1 MPGLHRD
8 YLEYLDN
15 SPRQLRDIAKQS
27 AALREPYNAT
37 VKALKKFRDAHIRIV
52 CLYVVN
58 ASRAQCPMMASISA
72 RAVSAPARS
81 SSRIRGGMPIASSSC
96 IHIQYLWRIGVLMS
110 E

>member
-15 SPRQLRDIAKQS
+15 SPRQLRDVAKQS

-52 CLYVVN
+52 CLYIVN
-58 ASRAQCPMMASISA
+58 ASRAQCPMMASIARQQGQEVGNGPARGTGGTELATLLKAGRDATS
-72 RAVSAPARS
+72 RAV
-81 SSRIRGGMPIASSSC
+81 
-96 IHIQYLWRIGVLMS
+96 LD
-110 E
+110 